1 MNEVNKTLGIL
12 KSSYVSSLRY
22 FKVFLMLLVTFD

>member
-1 MNEVNKTLGIL
+1 MDEVNKTLGIL
-12 KSSYVSSLRY
+12 KASYVSSFRY